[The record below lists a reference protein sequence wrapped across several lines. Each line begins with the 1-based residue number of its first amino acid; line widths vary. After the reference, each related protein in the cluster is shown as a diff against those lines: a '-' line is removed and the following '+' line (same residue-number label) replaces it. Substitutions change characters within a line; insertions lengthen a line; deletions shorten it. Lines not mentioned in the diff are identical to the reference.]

1 MSLTLPPIAI
11 LGAGSMGGAILQ
23 GLLAPEV
30 QVEGGIRVTNRT
42 EVKAAAL
49 QQEGVTSYATE
60 SDPDANARAVDGAR
74 LVVLGVKPFGIADL
88 LRELAPVLD
97 PAAVV
102 VSVAAG
108 VRLATMEELVPNPV
122 LRAMPNTPSLV
133 RLGVTGLSAGS
144 RVSETDA
151 ALARSVFECVGS
163 VLGVP
168 EEQLDALSA
177 VSGSGPAYVY
187 LLIEQLELAAR
198 NLGFTAE
205 QAQTMVR
212 QTFRGATELLA
223 ATGEEPRELRRKVTS
238 PKGTTEQAIAVMER
252 ADFAHTFDEALA
264 AAIRRA
270 GEIAAGK

>member
-1 MSLTLPPIAI
+1 
-11 LGAGSMGGAILQ
+11 MGGAILQ

-74 LVVLGVKPFGIADL
+74 LVVLGVKPLGIADL

-97 PAAVV
+97 ASAVV

-163 VLGVP
+163 VLEVP

-223 ATGEEPRELRRKVTS
+223 ATGEKPRELRRKVTS